1 MGTCHG
7 PQQPPP
13 EGGHLT
19 SSPNLTMSWDPK
31 VQGTGLPTN
40 VLKVG
45 KNLGKWTRNNF
56 LGGTFRAGA
65 GGHLTQAFHMH
76 LSHTVPSHPGFDAG
90 SEHIS

>member
-40 VLKVG
+40 LLKVG

-56 LGGTFRAGA
+56 LGGTFRAG
-65 GGHLTQAFHMH
+65 GGA
-76 LSHTVPSHPGFDAG
+76 PHPG
-90 SEHIS
+90 ISHALVPHCALTSRLRCRQ